1 MPALFYDLPALLLVG
16 SGASAS
22 VYWKK
27 LTPYAGIAGG
37 ICGCFIYLGDG
48 YRGLILLATFF
59 FLGTAATAWNKD
71 EKSRMPHR
79 EKDPEM
85 RLPGQVLANGGV
97 AAFCGLIM
105 SLAPAHKALWELMM
119 ASSLAAATADT
130 LSSELGILYGSR
142 HYNILTWKLDH
153 NGWNG
158 VVSVE
163 GFLLGLLGSGTIA
176 LVYALDNNT
185 GIRWLIVILAGTLG
199 NLADSYL
206 GATLERKHWLGNDGV
221 NLACSLTGALTALI
235 FGLL

>member
-1 MPALFYDLPALLLVG
+1 
-16 SGASAS
+16 
-22 VYWKK
+22 
-27 LTPYAGIAGG
+27 
-37 ICGCFIYLGDG
+37 
-48 YRGLILLATFF
+48 
-59 FLGTAATAWNKD
+59 
-71 EKSRMPHR
+71 
-79 EKDPEM
+79 
-85 RLPGQVLANGGV
+85 
-97 AAFCGLIM
+97 
-105 SLAPAHKALWELMM
+105 
-119 ASSLAAATADT
+119 
-130 LSSELGILYGSR
+130 
-142 HYNILTWKLDH
+142 
-153 NGWNG
+153 